1 MKHASSIIKINN
13 ILELFKKSKTSILIW
28 FCLILGITLGVF
40 CVSYIEIESFYKIN
54 FLFINNFKENINQ
67 TWSEI
72 FTTSFSASSIFVFI
86 LELCVL
92 SCWGIFLVPLL
103 IILKGYS
110 LGLSA
115 GYLYLIYKIKG
126 IAFYLLILLPG
137 VFLSSIGYNIFASR
151 TINFSYNFTKL
162 IFSKQDNNYDF
173 KINFLKNIR
182 ELSKCL
188 IFVLI
193 SCVLDTCFILLF
205 SKFFDFD

>member
-13 ILELFKKSKTSILIW
+13 ILELLKKSKTSILIW

-86 LELCVL
+86 LELCIL
-92 SCWGIFLVPLL
+92 SCWGIFLVPIL

-137 VFLSSIGYNIFASR
+137 VFLSSIGYNIFASK

-162 IFSKQDNNYDF
+162 
-173 KINFLKNIR
+173 
-182 ELSKCL
+182 
-188 IFVLI
+188 
-193 SCVLDTCFILLF
+193 
-205 SKFFDFD
+205 

>member
-13 ILELFKKSKTSILIW
+13 ILELLKKSKTSILIW

-86 LELCVL
+86 LELCIL
-92 SCWGIFLVPLL
+92 SCWGIFLVPIL

-162 IFSKQDNNYDF
+162 IFSKQDNNYNF

>member
-1 MKHASSIIKINN
+1 
-13 ILELFKKSKTSILIW
+13 
-28 FCLILGITLGVF
+28 
-40 CVSYIEIESFYKIN
+40 
-54 FLFINNFKENINQ
+54 
-67 TWSEI
+67 
-72 FTTSFSASSIFVFI
+72 
-86 LELCVL
+86 
-92 SCWGIFLVPLL
+92 
-103 IILKGYS
+103 
-110 LGLSA
+110 

-137 VFLSSIGYNIFASR
+137 VFLSSIGYNIFASK

-162 IFSKQDNNYDF
+162 IFSKQDNNYNF

-205 SKFFDFD
+205 SKFFDFY

>member
-72 FTTSFSASSIFVFI
+72 FTTSFSATSIFVFI
-86 LELCVL
+86 LELCIL
-92 SCWGIFLVPLL
+92 SCWGIFLVPIL

-137 VFLSSIGYNIFASR
+137 VFLSSIGYNIFASK

>member
-13 ILELFKKSKTSILIW
+13 ILELLKKSKTSILIW

-40 CVSYIEIESFYKIN
+40 CVSYIETESFYKIN

-72 FTTSFSASSIFVFI
+72 FTTSFSATSIFVFI
-86 LELCVL
+86 LELCIL
-92 SCWGIFLVPLL
+92 SCWGIFLVPIL

-137 VFLSSIGYNIFASR
+137 VFLSSIGYNIFASK

-162 IFSKQDNNYDF
+162 IFSKQDNNYNF

>member
-86 LELCVL
+86 LELCIL
-92 SCWGIFLVPLL
+92 SCWGIFLVPIL

-137 VFLSSIGYNIFASR
+137 VFLSSIGYNIFASK

-162 IFSKQDNNYDF
+162 IFSKQDNNYNF

>member
-13 ILELFKKSKTSILIW
+13 ILELLKKSKTSILIW

-40 CVSYIEIESFYKIN
+40 CVSYIETESFYKIN

-86 LELCVL
+86 LELCIL
-92 SCWGIFLVPLL
+92 SCWGIFLVPIL

-137 VFLSSIGYNIFASR
+137 VFLSSIGYNIFASK

-162 IFSKQDNNYDF
+162 IFSKQDNNYNF

>member
-72 FTTSFSASSIFVFI
+72 FTTSFSATSIFVFI
-86 LELCVL
+86 LELCIL
-92 SCWGIFLVPLL
+92 SCWGIFLVPIL

-137 VFLSSIGYNIFASR
+137 VFLSSIGYNIFASK

-162 IFSKQDNNYDF
+162 IFSKQDNNYNF

>member
-1 MKHASSIIKINN
+1 MNYRKDN
-13 ILELFKKSKTSILIW
+13 
-28 FCLILGITLGVF
+28 
-40 CVSYIEIESFYKIN
+40 YKIN

-72 FTTSFSASSIFVFI
+72 FTTSFSATSIFVFI
-86 LELCVL
+86 LELCIL
-92 SCWGIFLVPLL
+92 SCWGIFLVPIL

-162 IFSKQDNNYDF
+162 IFSKQDNNYNF

>member
-13 ILELFKKSKTSILIW
+13 ILELLKKSKTSILIW

-72 FTTSFSASSIFVFI
+72 FTTSFSATSIFVFI
-86 LELCVL
+86 LELCIL
-92 SCWGIFLVPLL
+92 SCWGIFLVPIL

-137 VFLSSIGYNIFASR
+137 VFLSSIGYNIFASK

-162 IFSKQDNNYDF
+162 IFSKQDNNYNF

>member
-13 ILELFKKSKTSILIW
+13 ILEKFKKSKTSILIW

-72 FTTSFSASSIFVFI
+72 FTTSFSATSIFVFI
-86 LELCVL
+86 LELCIL
-92 SCWGIFLVPLL
+92 SCWGIFLVPIL

-115 GYLYLIYKIKG
+115 GYLYFIYKIKG

-137 VFLSSIGYNIFASR
+137 VFLSSIGYNIFASK

>member
-86 LELCVL
+86 LELCIL
-92 SCWGIFLVPLL
+92 SCWGIFLVPIL

-162 IFSKQDNNYDF
+162 IFSKQDNNYNF

>member
-86 LELCVL
+86 LELCIL
-92 SCWGIFLVPLL
+92 SCWGIFLVPIL

-137 VFLSSIGYNIFASR
+137 VFLSSIGYNIFASK